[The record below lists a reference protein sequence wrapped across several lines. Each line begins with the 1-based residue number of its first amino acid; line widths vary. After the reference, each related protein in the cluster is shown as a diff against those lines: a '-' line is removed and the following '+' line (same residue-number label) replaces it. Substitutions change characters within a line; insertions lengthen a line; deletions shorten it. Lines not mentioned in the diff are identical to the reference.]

1 MTEKD
6 SLRRWLDPR
15 CDVELHSEASF
26 GLGPEGAGRITGRVR
41 RLEPERLLELDWN
54 AGDDLSVVRFELRA
68 DGDET
73 VLVLDHERLDER
85 IGMSYMRSWTAALD
99 RLAKEME

>member
-15 CDVELHSEASF
+15 CDVGLEADAPF
-26 GLGPEGAGRITGRVR
+26 GLGPEGAGRVTGRVR
-41 RLEPERLLELDWN
+41 RVERPRTLELDWN
-54 AGDDLSVVRFELRA
+54 AGGDTSVVRFELKA
-68 DGDET
+68 EGDGT

-85 IGMSYMRSWTAALD
+85 IGMSYMRRWTEALE
-99 RLAKEME
+99 RLGKEMQ